1 MIALFTEWAP
11 IGFTENIIIGF
22 VLLVVVKK
30 SYDYFAAKGTG
41 TMANAFSVS
50 DNGELVLANTGMMR
64 GSGGRRLELEP
75 VPLNSKRELGS
86 EVKIALTNHKL
97 LELLDSMQ
105 QHLDATISNAMSFMQ
120 EHSQQAAY
128 QMQSDFV
135 RLLHRCNERLAQD
148 RLHKHYTWVSFFA
161 EKRLALEIAE
171 QALTLK
177 SALPAEWSEVLRPH
191 IRGVAK
197 SFKEYLCLREQEL
210 VFYCSKVDQ
219 DKNEARKRKPRS
231 TRGLIDLQ

>member
-22 VLLVVVKK
+22 ALLVVIKK
-30 SYDYFAAKGTG
+30 SYDYFVAKGNET
-41 TMANAFSVS
+41 TANAFSVS
-50 DNGELVLANTGMMR
+50 DNGELVLANTGMML
-64 GSGGRRLELEP
+64 GSGGRQLESDP
-75 VPLNSKRELGS
+75 IPLNSKREPGS
-86 EVKIALTNHKL
+86 EAKIALTNHKL
-97 LELLDSMQ
+97 LELLDSVQ
-105 QHLDATISNAMSFMQ
+105 QHLDAAISNVMSFMQ
-120 EHSQQAAY
+120 DYSQQTTY
-128 QMQSDFV
+128 QMQSDFL

-148 RLHKHYTWVSFFA
+148 RLHKQYTWVSFFA
-161 EKRLALEIAE
+161 EKHLALEIAE

-177 SALPAEWSEVLRPH
+177 SELPAEWSESLRPH

-197 SFKEYLCLREQEL
+197 AFKEYLCLREQEL

-219 DKNEARKRKPRS
+219 EKNKTSKRKTRL